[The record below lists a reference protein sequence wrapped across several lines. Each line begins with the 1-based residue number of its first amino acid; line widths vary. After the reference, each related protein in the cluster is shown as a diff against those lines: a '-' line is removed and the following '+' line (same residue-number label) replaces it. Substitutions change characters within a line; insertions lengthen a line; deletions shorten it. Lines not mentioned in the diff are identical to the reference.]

1 MTKNKANNQKTSIRT
16 QMILI
21 VSLVFTLLIIGT
33 VTAGIISGYIGI
45 ENTVNADLVTIQQFS
60 DHTFSVALAQARAE
74 ALKPAAEFDRT
85 VALGV
90 NNGLKYADRMLE
102 GSIFLECGV
111 VTKTGET
118 RTTYDLFFDERIPQL
133 DCVQKVLANESEDTS
148 AEISSTID
156 LGGNLRFV
164 LAVPCKSGAFLLT
177 IDGSYFSDLISD
189 KKVGTTGNIFLID
202 NNGKMIAN
210 ADSEIVSA
218 QTNYIEMANAESAY
232 RSTAEMFQKMTGG
245 ETGVSKFSYNGV
257 KNICAYGTVNGSNGW
272 AYGVTAPES
281 EMLSAMVMIIIALI
295 VCSLVFLAGGIVA
308 ISAYANKMSKPIM
321 KMSKRMTLMARGD
334 LYTPIDNINRTD
346 EIGVLAY
353 EFGGTLVSLK
363 SYIRDLGEVLHEMS
377 RGNMLA
383 MPQIEYDGDF
393 SSIEKSLKKIQ
404 KSLNH
409 TFSEINKSS
418 NLVAKEANQVSA
430 DAQSLANGAAE
441 QSEVIRSLMDML
453 AKLSEASAENSK
465 TTKNAEENAVKAG
478 EQVKYCNEK
487 MLNASDAMADIT
499 NSALQIEKIISTIE
513 DIAYQTNIL
522 ALNAEIEAAAAGP
535 AGKGFAVVADEVRN
549 LANKSDK
556 AAKATKQLI
565 ESSLESVNRG
575 SDVVNMVSN
584 QLNEST
590 EIVLHAVEDMKTVN
604 AAVQQEKE
612 NMREIS
618 ESIAQINRVVQ
629 SNTDTSAKS
638 AETSRALSVQAE
650 NLKSLMSNFQCRESA
665 D

>member
-1 MTKNKANNQKTSIRT
+1 
-16 QMILI
+16 
-21 VSLVFTLLIIGT
+21 
-33 VTAGIISGYIGI
+33 
-45 ENTVNADLVTIQQFS
+45 
-60 DHTFSVALAQARAE
+60 
-74 ALKPAAEFDRT
+74 
-85 VALGV
+85 
-90 NNGLKYADRMLE
+90 
-102 GSIFLECGV
+102 
-111 VTKTGET
+111 
-118 RTTYDLFFDERIPQL
+118 
-133 DCVQKVLANESEDTS
+133 
-148 AEISSTID
+148 
-156 LGGNLRFV
+156 
-164 LAVPCKSGAFLLT
+164 
-177 IDGSYFSDLISD
+177 
-189 KKVGTTGNIFLID
+189 
-202 NNGKMIAN
+202 
-210 ADSEIVSA
+210 
-218 QTNYIEMANAESAY
+218 
-232 RSTAEMFQKMTGG
+232 
-245 ETGVSKFSYNGV
+245 
-257 KNICAYGTVNGSNGW
+257 
-272 AYGVTAPES
+272 
-281 EMLSAMVMIIIALI
+281 
-295 VCSLVFLAGGIVA
+295 
-308 ISAYANKMSKPIM
+308 M

-478 EQVKYCNEK
+478 DQVKYCNEK
-487 MLNASDAMADIT
+487 MLNASDAMAEIT
-499 NSALQIEKIISTIE
+499 NSALQIEKIIATIE

-565 ESSLESVNRG
+565 DRIG
-575 SDVVNMVSN
+575 
-584 QLNEST
+584 
-590 EIVLHAVEDMKTVN
+590 
-604 AAVQQEKE
+604 
-612 NMREIS
+612 
-618 ESIAQINRVVQ
+618 
-629 SNTDTSAKS
+629 
-638 AETSRALSVQAE
+638 
-650 NLKSLMSNFQCRESA
+650 
-665 D
+665 